1 MNKLWKKNS
10 STGKWEVIE
19 TSPSLEAV
27 SLAMA
32 HCQMFDGGISS
43 FYVQA
48 DGAAPPEGVI
58 TDEQS

>member
-32 HCQMFDGGISS
+32 RCQMFDGGISS

-48 DGAAPPEGVI
+48 EGAAPPNERL
-58 TDEQS
+58 